1 MKMFI
6 TDETLLHMPYIC
18 VLSIT
23 VLLTYK
29 VWHNY
34 VQRGKLPLPPCPPG
48 IPILGNLIEFV
59 KDAKKASQHLLLQR
73 WAEEYGDIIGVKIG
87 PMTEYYLSSDQA
99 VKEIFDRASAATAE
113 RPRWLVSNEQICN
126 KMNVLLLNAKS
137 TPDYTLIVGYMLRK
151 EQIPDTNN
159 PAIGYIHETGL
170 VQILGTLPGSYLVD
184 VLPFLDSLPMFLKP
198 WERNS
203 RARFKRDLEW
213 CMERLNRVKNPKSGD
228 PEIPQE
234 GFLQT
239 LLQNSSK
246 FGVEPEEAGYLSL
259 MVVMAAADTSQ
270 MSTWSFLEAMLQFPD
285 VQKKAQKEIDDVVG
299 DRIPVYEDL
308 DSIPYVRC
316 IMKEVWRW
324 RPPVALGHPHV
335 TTKELEYGGYRI
347 PKGSRIHI
355 NAWAIGHD
363 ANRHENPE
371 RFWPERY
378 SHDQTTTMES
388 INSRDVTKRD
398 HFAFGAGRRVCP
410 GYHVAERSF
419 GVSIMR
425 ILWAFD
431 IQPSPTAKLPLDFSQ
446 YRGQPPGNPNS
457 DLPVSLSSRN
467 GKDELIRKAFD
478 DALQSRAPMAQ
489 L

>member
-1 MKMFI
+1 MFI
-6 TDETLLHMPYIC
+6 TDKTLLHMPYIC

-34 VQRGKLPLPPCPPG
+34 AQRGKLPLPPCPPG

-73 WAEEYGDIIGVKIG
+73 WAEKYGDIIGVKIG
-87 PMTEYYLSSDQA
+87 PMIEYYLSSDRA

-113 RPRWLVSNEQICN
+113 RPRWIVSNEQICN
-126 KMNVLLLNAKS
+126 KMNVLLLNAK
-137 TPDYTLIVGYMLRK
+137 
-151 EQIPDTNN
+151 
-159 PAIGYIHETGL
+159 TGL
-170 VQILGTLPGSYLVD
+170 AQILGTLPGAYMVD
-184 VLPFLDSLPMFLKP
+184 VLPFLDSLPMLFKP
-198 WERNS
+198 WERNA
-203 RARFKRDLEW
+203 RARFRRDLEW
-213 CMERLNRVKNPKSGD
+213 CMERLNSGD

-239 LLQNSSK
+239 LLQDSNK
-246 FGVEPEEAGYLSL
+246 FGVEPEEAAYLSL

-299 DRIPVYEDL
+299 DRIPVFEDL

-363 ANRHENPE
+363 ANRHEDPE

-378 SHDQTTTMES
+378 SHDKTTTMES
-388 INSRDVTKRD
+388 INSTDVTRRD
-398 HFAFGAGRRVCP
+398 HFAFGSGRRVCP
-410 GYHVAERSF
+410 GYHVAERSL

-431 IQPSPTAKLPLDFSQ
+431 IQPSPTAKLPLDYSQ

-457 DLPVSLSSRN
+457 DLPVSLLPRN
-467 GKDELIRKAFD
+467 GKDGLIRKAFD
-478 DALQSRAPMAQ
+478 EATRDRAPMAQ
-489 L
+489 LST